1 MEAMP
6 VALNA
11 TAAQLVRDIV
21 ARYGSLDAFCARLRG
36 SVENPTE
43 ELRRITGTW
52 AGSGASPAPVR
63 VEREGDGGRH
73 RSQR

>member
-1 MEAMP
+1 MP
-6 VALNA
+6 VAPNA
-11 TAAQLVRDIV
+11 TAAHLVRDIV

-43 ELRRITGTW
+43 ELRRLTGTW
-52 AGSGASPAPVR
+52 AGPGASPAPVR
-63 VEREGDGGRH
+63 AEGEGDGGGRH